1 MELGPKQ
8 TNRLKGQSGLKEGD
22 KELRAGVGTRADL
35 IYDESGTGERQAA
48 LKVLGKLA
56 NKMEK
61 DEARL
66 PPSSWGRKESDTTQR
81 LNNSQLTT
89 AS

>member
-66 PPSSWGRKESDTTQR
+66 PPSKDGTR
-81 LNNSQLTT
+81 LDLNVKDKL
-89 AS
+89 